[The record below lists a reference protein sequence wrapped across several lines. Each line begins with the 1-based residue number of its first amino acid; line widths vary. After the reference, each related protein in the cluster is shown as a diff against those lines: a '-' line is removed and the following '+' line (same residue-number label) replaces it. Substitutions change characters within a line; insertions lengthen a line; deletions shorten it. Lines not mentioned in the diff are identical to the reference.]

1 MSSLFK
7 SPMQTQLAG
16 CTGSPIS
23 THPTPSPRNFLL
35 VINVISPNFT
45 VRVHMLMS
53 QKMRTGTHT
62 YVSGSEGGKTVCLF
76 GWLIAMH
83 GSKLALGHNYVAVT
97 AAVFD
102 PLNFTDSLM
111 FADSHYTYGRMST

>member
-16 CTGSPIS
+16 CTGSPIF

-53 QKMRTGTHT
+53 QKMHTGTHA
-62 YVSGSEGGKTVCLF
+62 YVSGSEGENCLLV
-76 GWLIAMH
+76 WLA
-83 GSKLALGHNYVAVT
+83 N
-97 AAVFD
+97 
-102 PLNFTDSLM
+102 
-111 FADSHYTYGRMST
+111 SHAWHQASSWS